1 MLPGSRPLSWATP
14 PPAILRAPVVKPR
27 PAAAAAP
34 AAAPAAASS
43 SEDDEEATFVC
54 AYTKKTFKSRGAYE
68 SYTASKKYKALAAK
82 AAVDATRASERSQQL
97 PAAEVVGAGRYE
109 AAGQSSSSAAN
120 AEAPQICADE
130 HEAVEANERAREEL
144 DGLIEDCSDSDGSE
158 DGWVDVD
165 EPWVPRWGESLFDGH
180 VSATLEENMRY
191 MRSAYGFSLPE
202 EEALINASGLFAF
215 LQQRVCLH
223 HTCVLCARR
232 FRTLDACREHMV
244 AKAHCRLDLE
254 CEETLAELAPFY
266 DLERSWLARRWRVG
280 YVDGL
285 GELVLPR
292 GRRLGHRSLQRL
304 YAQRGHVDD
313 MRLSVRAARHDMQA
327 RMRTRMMGFHGRA
340 TRPRRD
346 AHGNTIAQS
355 HAGLSAAV
363 ALREEA
369 KRRHGVLVSSF
380 AFAKGTSKALASSY
394 VHKADFA
401 DNKHARA
408 ITHHGYGGFGGGAHY
423 TMAGSKQFQKGVRVK
438 GVVSR
443 HSVQGA
449 RLGAARRNK
458 AAGNGNNS
466 KS

>member
-1 MLPGSRPLSWATP
+1 MR
-14 PPAILRAPVVKPR
+14 
-27 PAAAAAP
+27 
-34 AAAPAAASS
+34 
-43 SEDDEEATFVC
+43 
-54 AYTKKTFKSRGAYE
+54 
-68 SYTASKKYKALAAK
+68 
-82 AAVDATRASERSQQL
+82 
-97 PAAEVVGAGRYE
+97 
-109 AAGQSSSSAAN
+109 
-120 AEAPQICADE
+120 ADE
-130 HEAVEANERAREEL
+130 HEAVVANERARDEL
-144 DGLIEDCSDSDGSE
+144 EGHVEDCSDSDGSE
-158 DGWVDVD
+158 DGSEDGWVDVD
-165 EPWVPRWGESLFDGH
+165 DPWVPRWGESLFDGH

-191 MRSAYGFSLPE
+191 MRSAYGFSPPE

-215 LQQRVCLH
+215 LQQRVCLR

-232 FRTLDACREHMV
+232 FRTLDGFREHMV

-254 CEETLAELAPFY
+254 CEESLAELAPFY

-280 YVDGL
+280 YIDGL

-292 GRRLGHRSLQRL
+292 GRRVGHRSLQRV
-304 YAQRGHVDD
+304 YAQRSRVDD
-313 MRLSVRAARHDMQA
+313 MRLSVRAARHVVQA
-327 RMRTRMMGFHGRA
+327 RMRTRMLGIHSRA
-340 TRPRRD
+340 TRARRD
-346 AHGNTIAQS
+346 ANGSTVSQS
-355 HAGLSAAV
+355 HASLGAAV